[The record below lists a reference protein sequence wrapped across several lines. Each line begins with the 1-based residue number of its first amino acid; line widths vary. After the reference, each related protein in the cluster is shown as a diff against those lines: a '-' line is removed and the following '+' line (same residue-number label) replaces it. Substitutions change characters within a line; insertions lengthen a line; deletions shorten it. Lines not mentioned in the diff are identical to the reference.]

1 MIDCCMARPGL
12 RDRRSPVGI
21 GARAFL
27 AALMALAANF
37 ATAQVAVSEAG
48 QATYTQPIAVPPGI
62 AGMQPNLS
70 FSYVQGGINGPLGA
84 GWSVQGL
91 SSITR
96 CPATLATDG
105 RRSGVRYAPV
115 DKICIDGQRLLQTD
129 ENGNPSA
136 AANATGIPV
145 AGQSDDA
152 RGLPAGSYREFRTE
166 KDTFVRVRAYGSA
179 GGADANGPALFRVW
193 TKAGQI
199 YDYGDPGNGAPS
211 ALITAQGKSV
221 VVAWPVAAIREAA
234 TANRIDFRY
243 EVRDTAWGSGPTAN
257 SPLPGREWNIQEIAY
272 GGNKVIFTY
281 SDRSSS
287 TAGVPHDAA
296 ETYHEGSKMV
306 SVRRL
311 DAISTYIGTPGIATP
326 GPGSGIAAKTYKLAY
341 VQGLLTGSSRVTSL
355 RECAGGPSSTR
366 CLPAAAF
373 TYYSG
378 VSDNYQAST
387 GFNLATLTLYST
399 AGTYGVLQGDW
410 NGDGK
415 TDLIRWSDN
424 PAENQLYVSNGDGSF
439 TRSTAFNITDQNL
452 FKSNGCYTTMLVDM
466 DGDGS
471 SDLLR
476 YAGPAT
482 PDGTA
487 CPGAGT
493 SVLYSGQGDGSF
505 VARSISGVTLE
516 RQMSVSTTG
525 CADGSTPQNGRCANG
540 QALMV
545 GWTRGSGFY
554 ILDVDG
560 DSKADIVT
568 ALLPAQAPAATYTD
582 PCLNVVCT
590 RVYRGDGQGNFTEIA
605 STNVAHAHFYSSA
618 SAGGGRLQ
626 PVVDLDGDSL
636 ADFTDIVN
644 HYATQY
650 TSWRSRG
657 DGNFDP
663 FPFVRHCAFPID
675 FNGDQRPDC
684 LQTPSVTAAGNA
696 LKVSTGAASE
706 QPVAGFNLNGAGNEL
721 EGAGVGF
728 LVVDFNNDGRQDIL
742 RWKDDPAQNQ
752 VWWSNGDG
760 TFRPSGA
767 FNLKST
773 VLKAGDGSF
782 DIIVGDFTGRGHVE
796 ILRMAA
802 GAASSTTAATQNQ
815 LFVKAGWVPNDG
827 LLQIVLP
834 GGATTQLTHALL
846 LNPASAGYVGR
857 YRSDRGTA
865 QAARASLG
873 MADLAV
879 PMPVV
884 VTQVSDSGVGSATVQ
899 TEFAYAGLKTDLNG
913 RGTVGFRE
921 VRRQSPG
928 PNGEALTVITQYVQ
942 KYPYIG
948 VAASTETRKG
958 TLFEDGARL
967 SLANYRYCE
976 AGATQAQ
983 RDAATVEAPCDLG
996 TARPRIAQPHL
1007 LSSTEQGWENLT
1019 GTPLPSVVTTNTVNR
1034 YGDTTA
1040 VRAETTGSVA
1050 GTTQTFVKAV
1060 ASSFCEPNT
1069 ANCPNTTAGDN
1080 WILGRVERATV
1091 QQSAPDALGALTAPT
1106 PLALSVVPGTLSLS
1120 SATPGATVSGAVT
1133 ANGSGGV
1140 PPYRFT
1146 WERTSGSRISV
1157 SGSQLATFSATVN
1170 VADDFTENFQV
1181 RLTDGANATTTA
1193 GVSVSARGP
1202 AFPPLTLTVSPTSFG
1217 TSATLTATI
1226 SGGVAP
1232 FTYTWS
1238 KSGQASFAAT
1248 ASPNVVTASMPKPPA
1263 CESFAGTVSVQV
1275 RDAAGQVKTAGAS
1288 GFRSTPQTPGK
1299 PCP

>member
-12 RDRRSPVGI
+12 RDRHSPVGI

-27 AALMALAANF
+27 ASLMALVANVAA
-37 ATAQVAVSEAG
+37 AQVAVSEAG

-105 RRSGVRYAPV
+105 RRSGVRYAPA
-115 DKICIDGQRLLQTD
+115 DKICLDGQRLIQTD

-136 AANATGIPV
+136 AANSTGIAV
-145 AGQSDDA
+145 AGQTDDA
-152 RGLPAGSYREFRTE
+152 RGLPAGTYREFRTE

-199 YDYGDPGNGAPS
+199 YDYGDPGNGALN
-211 ALITAQGKSV
+211 ALVTAQGKSV

-243 EVRDTAWGSGPTAN
+243 EVRDTAWGSGPGTS

-281 SDRSSS
+281 SGRVSS

-311 DAISTYIGTPGIATP
+311 DAISTYIGAPGIATP

-341 VQGLLTGSSRVTSL
+341 DQGLLTGSSRVISL
-355 RECAGGPSSTR
+355 RECAGGPTSTR
-366 CLPAAAF
+366 CLPATVF
-373 TYYSG
+373 GYYAG
-378 VSDNYQAST
+378 ASDSYQASP
-387 GFNLATLTLYST
+387 GFNLATLTLYNT
-399 AGTYGVLQGDW
+399 AGSYGVLQGDW

-424 PAENQLYVSNGDGSF
+424 PAEHQLYVSNGDGSF

-466 DGDGS
+466 DGDGN

-476 YAGPAT
+476 YAGPTT
-482 PDGTA
+482 PSGTA

-493 SVLYSGQGDGSF
+493 SLLYSGQGDGSF
-505 VARSISGVTLE
+505 VARAITGVTLE
-516 RQMSVSTTG
+516 RQMSVNTTG

-540 QALMV
+540 QALMI

-560 DSKADIVT
+560 DGKADIVT
-568 ALLPAQAPAATYTD
+568 ALLPAHAPAVTYTD

-590 RVYRGDGQGNFTEIA
+590 RVYRGDGLGNFTEIT
-605 STNVAHAHFYSSA
+605 STNVARAHFYSSA

-626 PVVDLDGDSL
+626 PVVDLDGDGL
-636 ADFTDIVN
+636 ADFTDLVN
-644 HYATQY
+644 NYSTQY

-657 DGNFDP
+657 DGSFDP

-721 EGAGVGF
+721 EGAGLGF
-728 LVVDFNNDGRQDIL
+728 VVADFNNDSRHDIL

-752 VWWSNGDG
+752 LWWSNGDG

-767 FNLKST
+767 FNLKGT
-773 VLKAGDGSF
+773 VLKSSNGSLDF
-782 DIIVGDFTGRGHVE
+782 ILGDFTGRGHVE

-802 GAASSTTAATQNQ
+802 GASGGSTAATQNQ
-815 LFVKAGWVPNDG
+815 LFVKAGWGPNDA
-827 LLQIVLP
+827 LFYVMQP
-834 GGATTQLTHALL
+834 GGATTRLTHAPL
-846 LNPASAGYVGR
+846 LNPGSAGYAGR
-857 YRSDRGTA
+857 YRSDRRTD
-865 QAARASLG
+865 QAARAPL
-873 MADLAV
+873 ADLAV

-884 VTQVSDSGVGSATVQ
+884 VTQASDSGVGSATVQ
-899 TEFAYAGLKTDLNG
+899 TEFAYTGLKTDLNG

-928 PNGEALTVITQYVQ
+928 PNGEALTVATRYVQ

-958 TLFEDGARL
+958 ALFEDGARL
-967 SLANYRYCE
+967 SLATYRYCE

-983 RDAATVEAPCDLG
+983 RDAATVDAPCDLG
-996 TARPRIAQPHL
+996 AARPRIAQPHL

-1019 GTPLPSVVTTNTVNR
+1019 GTPLPTVATTNTVNR
-1034 YGDTTA
+1034 FGDTTA
-1040 VRAETTGSVA
+1040 VRSETTGSVA

-1060 ASSFCEPNT
+1060 TSSFCEPNS
-1069 ANCPNTTAGDN
+1069 ANCPNSTTGDN

-1157 SGSQLATFSATVN
+1157 TGSQLATFSTTVN
-1170 VADDFTENFQV
+1170 VADDFTESFLV
-1181 RLTDGANATTTA
+1181 RLTDGANATATA

-1202 AFPPLTLTVSPTSFG
+1202 AFPPLGVTVSPGSFG
-1217 TSATLTATI
+1217 TSATLTATV

-1238 KSGQASFAAT
+1238 KNGGVNVAAT
-1248 ASPNVVTASMPKPPA
+1248 ASPNAVTASMMQPPV
-1263 CESFAGTVSVQV
+1263 CETYRATVTVQV
-1275 RDAAGQVKTAGAS
+1275 RDAAGQVKTASANGT
-1288 GFRSTPQTPGK
+1288 RRNPPKPGQQ
-1299 PCP
+1299 CP